1 MKTFKLKKLITHS
14 IPLLSAGLAAG
25 YANAAALE
33 EIVVTATKRAESLQ
47 TVPVSIS
54 ALGGSE
60 LELRGALEFEDYANT
75 IPNLSFGQ
83 TGDGVLGGRSISLR
97 GIQGNNTTG
106 FYIDD
111 TPVNESMDPRVIDL
125 ERIEVIRGP
134 SGTLYGGRSLGGT
147 IRQITKQPNF
157 EEVEGKVR
165 VGVSTTDES
174 DGTNYY
180 IDGSVNMPLSDKSAL
195 RITAFQQKQSGVYDK
210 LVGDVDA
217 ASFFTTLSGPVSQ
230 EIEDVDDETAQGFL
244 ASWLWQATDKLSVN
258 AKIIDQN
265 VEIDGFPFAD
275 GNQENFDQIRQFN
288 IDETGEDDW
297 TLYALTLNYEA
308 DYGTFT
314 SATSYFDRSTFE
326 TEDSSEFDNFLLA
339 FAFGFGPTGFTPVP
353 SPIFQELQYESKVQE
368 FRFSSNFGGAFEIV
382 LGAFYSDTED
392 NQLYIPPNIAVGF
405 GAQTPFLPFGDL
417 VFTSDQ
423 QVDNEELGL
432 FGEFYYDFNDKL
444 TGIFG
449 VRFYDTETSFTR
461 IDSGLAAGGFD
472 VFAGGSQEEDGVNL
486 KVGLEYEASDSLF
499 LFANIAEGFR
509 IGGANGAIPTDDT
522 LGCPADLAAINVNR
536 GDTDSYDSDDLISYE
551 FGAKKS
557 WDRANLNATAF
568 YIDIEDIQQQ
578 IFLNCG
584 FGFIGNIGSASSQG
598 IEIELTAQ
606 PTDALSFGLNV
617 GYTDA
622 EFTETV
628 AGIVNDG
635 DRLQQVPELNW
646 AANFMYE
653 FSAFA
658 GFDAYL
664 RGDYTYVDDSISTIN
679 EPDDPRARDSYD
691 RFDLKLGFRNDKYEF
706 AIFGKNLSNEIAN
719 ISDSRSIAAEVPG
732 RPRFVTTRPRT
743 IGVEFKTSF

>member
-1 MKTFKLKKLITHS
+1 MKTQKFKKLLICS
-14 IPLLSAGLAAG
+14 IPLLSVGLSANYAQAAQ
-25 YANAAALE
+25 LE
-33 EIVVTATKRAESLQ
+33 EIVVTATKRSESLQ

-54 ALGGSE
+54 ALGGAD
-60 LELRGALEFEDYANT
+60 LALRSALEFEDYANS

-83 TGDGVLGGRSISLR
+83 TDDGVLGGRSISLR
-97 GIQGNNTTG
+97 GIQGDNTTG

-111 TPVNESMDPRVIDL
+111 TPVNESMDPRVIDI

-157 EEVEGKVR
+157 DATEGRVR
-165 VGVSTTDES
+165 VGISTTDES

-180 IDGSVNMPLSDKSAL
+180 IDGSLNVPLSDKAAL
-195 RITAFQQKQSGVYDK
+195 RVTAFQQEQAGVYDRQI
-210 LVGDVDA
+210 GFVDPNTG
-217 ASFFTTLSGPVSQ
+217 FTSIRGPITETV
-230 EIEDVDDETAQGFL
+230 EDVDDETAQGFM
-244 ASWLWQATDKLSVN
+244 ASLLWQATDQLSVN

-265 VEIDGFPFAD
+265 IEIDGFPFAD
-275 GNQENFDQIRQFN
+275 VDEDNFNQVRQFN

-297 TLYALTLNYEA
+297 TLYALTLNYET
-308 DYGTFT
+308 DYGTYT
-314 SATSYFDRSTFE
+314 SATSYFDRNTFE

-339 FAFGFGPTGFTPVP
+339 FAFGFGADGFTPVP
-353 SPIFQELQYESKVQE
+353 SPIFQELQYESTVQE
-368 FRFSSNFGGAFEIV
+368 FRFSSEFDGPFQTV

-392 NQLYIPPNIAVGF
+392 NQIYPPNIASGF

-417 VFTSDQ
+417 IFVSDQ
-423 QVDNEELGL
+423 QVDNEETGI

-449 VRFYDTETSFTR
+449 VRYYDTETSFTR

-472 VFAGGSQEEDGVNL
+472 VAASGSQEEDGVNL
-486 KVGLEYEASDSLF
+486 KVGLEYQASDSLF

-522 LGCPADLAAINVNR
+522 LGCPADLAAINVSR
-536 GDTDSYDSDDLISYE
+536 GDTDSYESDDLISYE
-551 FGAKKS
+551 LGAKKS
-557 WDRANLNATAF
+557 WDSATLNATAF

-584 FGFIGNIGSASSQG
+584 FGFIGNIGSARSQG
-598 IEIELTAQ
+598 VEFELTAQ
-606 PTDALSFGLNV
+606 PTEALSVGLNV

-646 AANFMYE
+646 AANFTYE
-653 FSAFA
+653 FNAF
-658 GFDAYL
+658 GEFSGYL
-664 RGDYTYVDDSISTIN
+664 RGDYSYVDDSISTIN

-691 RFDLKLGFRNDKYEF
+691 RFDLKLGFSNDKYEF

-732 RPRFVTTRPRT
+732 RPRFVTSRPRT
-743 IGVEFKTSF
+743 IGVEFKTNF